1 MKLND
6 FQLRVSNSKCN
17 FLFFNLELVTQ
28 KRNKIFN
35 YQVSNS
41 KLLEVSN
48 SKLQKSEEKVTRS
61 KFFSFFDFE
70 LVTGSVN
77 LNFLTSN

>member
-17 FLFFNLELVTQ
+17 FLFFILELVTQ

-48 SKLQKSEEKVTRS
+48 SKLQKSEKKVTRS

>member
-41 KLLEVSN
+41 KLLEGSN
-48 SKLQKSEEKVTRS
+48 SKLQKSEKKVTRS

-70 LVTGSVN
+70 LVTGRVN

>member
-48 SKLQKSEEKVTRS
+48 SKLQKSEKKVTRS
-61 KFFSFFDFE
+61 KLFSFFDFE

-77 LNFLTSN
+77 LIFLTSN